1 MLYSSSCV
9 AYASSTQLTISKMK
23 NKENEK
29 MYERHYTGYFKEE
42 TENYNLEVS
51 ERLSARPSGKDRAN
65 ADKKN

>member
-1 MLYSSSCV
+1 
-9 AYASSTQLTISKMK
+9 MK